1 MASLQKSSSKN
12 KYGFKQRTTRI
23 PQAQTFTRPT
33 GIQKKSKKKEP
44 EASTDTDHKRK
55 AQGLGKY
62 GLEGREICPV
72 VLGPDFAIRVEEDPV
87 KIKAEEERTFD
98 FPISINA
105 APLNTDCIHGLKE
118 PGKLREYA
126 NMTREKREAHDY
138 QCFDDTIERDREA
151 ARKCKAMLKSAREN
165 GKTQQCKGSQ
175 NNDLDNETWI
185 DDGDR
190 VVEQIND
197 LYSYRGV
204 YFSDA
209 QALYALQDLERRGE
223 IRIHDD
229 KVFFPDAFHLIPVDA
244 ERTEKR
250 ETRIPS
256 TKRPLP
262 SMSSQAEIVN
272 VQQSVSSLA
281 SFHAPLST
289 ERFNEFRKTLSKLVN
304 NPESMKDKL
313 VSAEQVW
320 QGLNS
325 VLAGPLKKNI
335 PVENDV
341 AGSSSIPPPATKVSL
356 HIAVSGP
363 ILPGFNPSQTL
374 TMALPLSIFLGGC
387 VVAIPV
393 VTGVA
398 QGVEH
403 QKKQNEE
410 AANESRMWKFNCLV
424 SCVDPDPIAQEEV
437 DHGILVVRHDKVWVV
452 PRDEDNRPQWPEGY
466 DGEGKEPMHPFAGF
480 YIAYPDEDRS
490 PPERGLVTTISDD
503 PPMLNWVY
511 CDKETYE
518 LRYSNRTGSIAHHVG
533 VWDWTEDET
542 HLTFEGWEG
551 FVAVDEWDGA
561 DEDPSTRW
569 GKEGLRWAVYYDKDD
584 NGLRGKH
591 KGRDMFEISLKRRIQ
606 SAEEQLKQNEAAEKK
621 MQVKSRGGLST
632 SFAAP
637 QKERDKE
644 WEKKFGEKARLEL
657 EKKLAKD
664 REEGQGPE
672 WERGEVGKVD
682 E

>member
-325 VLAGPLKKNI
+325 VLAGR
-335 PVENDV
+335 
-341 AGSSSIPPPATKVSL
+341 
-356 HIAVSGP
+356 
-363 ILPGFNPSQTL
+363 FNVREVQE
-374 TMALPLSIFLGGC
+374 ALVRLS
-387 VVAIPV
+387 
-393 VTGVA
+393 
-398 QGVEH
+398 
-403 QKKQNEE
+403 K
-410 AANESRMWKFNCLV
+410 
-424 SCVDPDPIAQEEV
+424 
-437 DHGILVVRHDKVWVV
+437 
-452 PRDEDNRPQWPEGY
+452 RDEVNTVIGGR
-466 DGEGKEPMHPFAGF
+466 
-480 YIAYPDEDRS
+480 
-490 PPERGLVTTISDD
+490 
-503 PPMLNWVY
+503 VY
-511 CDKETYE
+511 F
-518 LRYSNRTGSIAHHVG
+518 L
-533 VWDWTEDET
+533 
-542 HLTFEGWEG
+542 
-551 FVAVDEWDGA
+551 
-561 DEDPSTRW
+561 
-569 GKEGLRWAVYYDKDD
+569 
-584 NGLRGKH
+584 
-591 KGRDMFEISLKRRIQ
+591 
-606 SAEEQLKQNEAAEKK
+606 
-621 MQVKSRGGLST
+621 
-632 SFAAP
+632 
-637 QKERDKE
+637 
-644 WEKKFGEKARLEL
+644 
-657 EKKLAKD
+657 
-664 REEGQGPE
+664 
-672 WERGEVGKVD
+672 
-682 E
+682 